1 MAHFDIADLDRSG
14 LSEAARD
21 AMLDLI
27 LAWAHLDGMLSQWV
41 AAKFGLAPDKTA
53 ILLGRSDAQSKLL
66 KLQRLYA
73 MEGADELVPTIRAIR
88 KSYAKQ
94 VSPRNTVAHAS
105 CRGFLKSESDRI
117 VFAAFEAVK
126 LGELAIDTI
135 PIEVMERSTRWANLL
150 SERVEK
156 IINILDPLPDQA

>member
-1 MAHFDIADLDRSG
+1 MRQFDMADLDRDG
-14 LSEAARD
+14 LTQAAKD

-27 LAWAHLDGMLSQWV
+27 LAWAHLDGMLSLWV
-41 AAKFGLAPDKTA
+41 GVKFGLRPDKTA

-73 MEGADELVPTIRAIR
+73 MEGADQLVPQIRAIR
-88 KSYAKQ
+88 KSYEKQ
-94 VSPRNTVAHAS
+94 VAPRNTMAHAS
-105 CRGFLKSESDRI
+105 CRGCLKSEPDRI

-126 LGELAIDTI
+126 LGEPAIDAV

-156 IINILDPLPDQA
+156 IINVLDPLPAEA